1 MKKWLSIFD
10 MKPED
15 ELTFSFKAGFD
26 PRGSLERGLEPF
38 LHALETYA
46 GAWMPEVIHSKRP
59 RNYSRAALLEAVKKE
74 WDEGYAPLGLYR
86 KQWPGLSSMLRLTAP
101 PRPPTLSFS
110 SSIKPLSVFAEAE
123 PCRRL
128 VDLVRAWAAHYPVT
142 HARASSLAEDQ
153 LSNAPYYGRDM
164 NTPGAGVF
172 DKVYEVSWL
181 NVFGPELVET
191 LGRER
196 VLSTPAHLVEE
207 LPHGAIL
214 LVTWPIAADFACD
227 EARQVQARAHA
238 HLRPDLDPAT
248 LLHTLRERSAHLAPV
263 EPRFPPELAPLLTR
277 VVDSVPI
284 SERQRKIAE
293 LNAWRPEEPDEWLPA
308 EAALPPDV
316 KDVDFVRGQYDD
328 LAEGLVA
335 ILHTDVPSV
344 FEASPAS
351 LTDVDAHFWCEDFL
365 RNRRPEVIDEH
376 LMPAVGA
383 YLGEVL
389 VKHLGGQ
396 WLPRKKLEEAQVR
409 VGNRVWLPFL
419 RAHRYLRSRQ
429 ALLDFNLTHLFLAA
443 RQHRT

>member
-1 MKKWLSIFD
+1 MKRLNIFD

-26 PRGSLERGLEPF
+26 PQVSLKHGLKPF

-46 GAWMPEVIHSKRP
+46 DAWMPEVVQGKRL
-59 RNYSRAALLEAVKKE
+59 RNYSRAALLDVVEKE
-74 WDEGYAPLGLYR
+74 WDEGYASIGLYR
-86 KQWPGLSSMLRLTAP
+86 KQWPGLSSILRLKAP
-101 PRPPTLSFS
+101 PRPPALYFG

-153 LSNAPYYGRDM
+153 LSGAPYYGRDM

-227 EARQVQARAHA
+227 EARQAQARAHA

-248 LLHTLRERSAHLAPV
+248 LLRTLRERSAILAPV

-277 VVDSVPI
+277 VVDSVHI

-293 LNAWRPEEPDEWLPA
+293 LNAWRPEEPDEWLPE

-335 ILHTDVPSV
+335 ILHTEVPSV

-365 RNRRPEVIDEH
+365 RNRRPGVIDEH

-396 WLPRKKLEEAQVR
+396 WIPRKKLEESQVR
-409 VGNRVWLPFL
+409 VGKRVWLPFL

-429 ALLDFNLTHLFLAA
+429 ALLDFNLTRLFLAA
-443 RQHRT
+443 RQHRA